1 MVLLFC
7 PAHYAIFFHLSILA
21 LNNVDWLKAWVCVA
35 PEAIH
40 LEFVAVK
47 LGAKYQGNR
56 NKFNFQVYKAC
67 NLH

>member
-40 LEFVAVK
+40 LV
-47 LGAKYQGNR
+47 GA
-56 NKFNFQVYKAC
+56 F
-67 NLH
+67 LHLRDVVTICWAMSG